1 MAPMERADLLNFAL
15 RSSSRALVSNDRAWG
30 EMIKEKTRQVGE
42 LEQAMQRILTTCA
55 ESVDGTVQVDD
66 IYRTLSGLR
75 QV

>member
-1 MAPMERADLLNFAL
+1 MAPRERSDLLNFAL
-15 RSSSRALVSNDRAWG
+15 RSASRALVTNDRAWG
-30 EMIKEKTRQVGE
+30 EMIKEKTRQVEE
-42 LEQAMQRILTTCA
+42 LEQAMQHILTTCA